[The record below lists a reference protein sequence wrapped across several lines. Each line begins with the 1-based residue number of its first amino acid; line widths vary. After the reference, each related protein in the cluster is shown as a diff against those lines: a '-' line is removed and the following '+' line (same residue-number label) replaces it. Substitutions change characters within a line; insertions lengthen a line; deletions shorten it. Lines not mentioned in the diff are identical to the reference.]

1 MQLQVV
7 GGRARARTGRAPA
20 WPCSPWTSRTLSPLN
35 RHLLPG
41 HPHPFTSKRSDRL
54 NTRRSMASTKVR
66 AALGGILSSEQATDA
81 PPPRISPRRR
91 PAPPSLAFPLVR
103 ARPLLATACCWIVAF
118 VFRLSSLLLV
128 HCTGNLPQGVQ
139 ARRRRRR
146 RCVPGPLSRPRS
158 RPDELERLRL
168 YHPADIQRFCP
179 PGVGKSALSA
189 SAHPAYRASRP
200 PSSPGQPY

>member
-54 NTRRSMASTKVR
+54 NTRRSMASTKVC

-103 ARPLLATACCWIVAF
+103 ARPLSVRVPFSPRLAVGSSPLSFASPRCCWCTVQATFLKEYKLVVVGGGGASPVPCLDLVLVQTSSNAF
-118 VFRLSSLLLV
+118 VWTIRLTSSAFV
-128 HCTGNLPQGVQ
+128 H
-139 ARRRRRR
+139 
-146 RCVPGPLSRPRS
+146 
-158 RPDELERLRL
+158 
-168 YHPADIQRFCP
+168 
-179 PGVGKSALSA
+179 
-189 SAHPAYRASRP
+189 
-200 PSSPGQPY
+200 